1 MNWKEEAKEKL
12 RRYDA
17 MQRSVVNIPREI
29 SRLQAE
35 SVAINSGLAVAPS
48 GSRNIRR
55 QEDALLDNLV
65 KRQQLKWSL
74 EQAQSWTNT
83 VERALSGL
91 TPEEQLI
98 LRQMYIL
105 PGSGAVDQL
114 MEKLCVEKSSIYRRH
129 DKALQKF
136 TLSLYGQEES
146 N

>member
-1 MNWKEEAKEKL
+1 MNWKEEAVAKL

-29 SRLQAE
+29 SRLKAE
-35 SVAINSGLAVAPS
+35 STAISSGLTTIPS
-48 GSRNIRR
+48 GSGDIRR
-55 QEDALLDNLV
+55 REDALLDNLV

-98 LRQMYIL
+98 LRRMYIL

-114 MEKLCVEKSSIYRRH
+114 MEKLCVEKSSIYRRR

-136 TLSLYGQEES
+136 TQSLYGWEES
-146 N
+146 I